1 MNRFFVLSFE
11 DSAVRIERRKI
22 FFTIVEIKDY
32 SVIIYREIFFHQTV
46 RNSIKTYGNA
56 REFASGRGD
65 GYATGSPPDYP
76 HFKEKL

>member
-1 MNRFFVLSFE
+1 M
-11 DSAVRIERRKI
+11 
-22 FFTIVEIKDY
+22 
-32 SVIIYREIFFHQTV
+32 IYRESVFHQPI

-65 GYATGSPPDYP
+65 VYATGSPPDYP

>member
-1 MNRFFVLSFE
+1 M
-11 DSAVRIERRKI
+11 
-22 FFTIVEIKDY
+22 
-32 SVIIYREIFFHQTV
+32 IYRESFFHQPI
-46 RNSIKTYGNA
+46 RNSTKTYGNA